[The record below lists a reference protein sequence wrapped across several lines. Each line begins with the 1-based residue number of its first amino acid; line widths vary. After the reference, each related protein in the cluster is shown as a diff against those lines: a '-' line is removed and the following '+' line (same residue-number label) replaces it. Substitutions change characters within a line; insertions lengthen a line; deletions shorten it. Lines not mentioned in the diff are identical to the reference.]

1 MILSYAWSFSPPP
14 LPFHSVNFVPYNCI
28 KTMLRFVP
36 SVLYIYIY
44 INTRLLMPAWLSM
57 VFLLDLKESTCL
69 YQDRLLT
76 NKTLQPFNDL
86 ILKYNHDNSFYGFG
100 FQICMFWNCIGN
112 SKLACDSM
120 CMDACREIQIFFL
133 LVFFF
138 GISRFHWSF

>member
-1 MILSYAWSFSPPP
+1 
-14 LPFHSVNFVPYNCI
+14 
-28 KTMLRFVP
+28 
-36 SVLYIYIY
+36 
-44 INTRLLMPAWLSM
+44 MPAWLSM
-57 VFLLDLKESTCL
+57 VFLLDLKESTCV

-86 ILKYNHDNSFYGFG
+86 ILKYNHGNSFYGFG

-138 GISRFHWSF
+138 LAFLVFIGHFSYLPDLGVGHVLQFTHIMHLRNFHDAMHITIIVIYHSDLD